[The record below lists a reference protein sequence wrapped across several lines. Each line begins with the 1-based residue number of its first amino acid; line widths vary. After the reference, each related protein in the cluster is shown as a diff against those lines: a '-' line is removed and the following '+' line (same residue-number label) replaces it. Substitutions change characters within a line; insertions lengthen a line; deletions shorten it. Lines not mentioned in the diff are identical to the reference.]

1 MFMFIL
7 GGLIMF
13 DKKDK
18 KELQEKAKLTKS
30 KKYKLMNKE
39 EIIRKLIEK
48 EKLLKNAEEELSET
62 RKLVQEK
69 DNFSNEYLKH
79 LERLQAD
86 FENYKKRQEKK
97 QKEFI
102 EFANERLINNLLS
115 VIDNLERALD
125 STKNEKDTKAIK
137 EGINNTLKEFRN
149 ILQKEGVKPMQSI
162 GHRFDPYKHEAVMR
176 IETDKY
182 SEDTVTEEFRKGY
195 YIKSKVLRPA
205 MVKVAVLTKEK
216 KDIEKK

>member
-1 MFMFIL
+1 MFVP
-7 GGLIMF
+7 GGLMMF
-13 DKKDK
+13 SKKDK
-18 KELQEKAKLTKS
+18 KKLQEKVELTES
-30 KKYKLMNKE
+30 KKYKSMNKE
-39 EIIRKLIEK
+39 EIIQKLIGK
-48 EKLLKNAEEELSET
+48 EKLSKSLEEKLSKTKE
-62 RKLVQEK
+62 LVQEK
-69 DNFSNEYLKH
+69 DNLSKEYLGR
-79 LERLQAD
+79 LERLHAD
-86 FENYKKRQEKK
+86 FDNYKKRQEKK

-137 EGINNTLKEFRN
+137 EGINNTLKEFSN
-149 ILQKEGVKPMQSI
+149 ILNKEGVKPMRSI

-176 IETDKY
+176 AETDKY

-205 MVKVAVLTKEK
+205 MVKVAVSTKEK
-216 KDIEKK
+216 KY

>member
-1 MFMFIL
+1 MLIL
-7 GGLIMF
+7 GGLMMF
-13 DKKDK
+13 NKKDK
-18 KELQEKAKLTKS
+18 KELQEKSKLKES
-30 KKYKLMNKE
+30 KKHKLMNKE

-48 EKLLKNAEEELSET
+48 EEVLKNIEEELSET
-62 RKLVQEK
+62 KKLIQEK
-69 DNFSNEYLKH
+69 DNLSKEYLKH

-86 FENYKKRQEKK
+86 FDNYKKRQEKK

-102 EFANERLINNLLS
+102 EFANEGLINNLLS

-149 ILQKEGVKPMQSI
+149 ILNKEGVKPMQSI
-162 GHRFDPYKHEAVMR
+162 GHRFDPYKHEAIMK

-182 SEDTVTEEFRKGY
+182 QEDTVVEEFQKGY
-195 YIKSKVLRPA
+195 YIKSKILRPA
-205 MVKVAVLTKEK
+205 IVKVAVSSNNPIK
-216 KDIEKK
+216 

>member
-1 MFMFIL
+1 M
-7 GGLIMF
+7 MF
-13 DKKDK
+13 DKKHK

-30 KKYKLMNKE
+30 KKYKLITKE

-62 RKLVQEK
+62 KKLVQEK
-69 DNFSNEYLKH
+69 DNLSKEYLGR
-79 LERLQAD
+79 LERLHAD
-86 FENYKKRQEKK
+86 FDNYKKRQEKK

-182 SEDTVTEEFRKGY
+182 SEDMVTEELRKGY

-216 KDIEKK
+216 KDTDKK

>member
-1 MFMFIL
+1 
-7 GGLIMF
+7 
-13 DKKDK
+13 
-18 KELQEKAKLTKS
+18 
-30 KKYKLMNKE
+30 
-39 EIIRKLIEK
+39 
-48 EKLLKNAEEELSET
+48 
-62 RKLVQEK
+62 LVQEK
-69 DNFSNEYLKH
+69 DNLRKEYLNH

-86 FENYKKRQEKK
+86 FDNYKKRQEKK
-97 QKEFI
+97 QREFI

-137 EGINNTLKEFRN
+137 EGINNTLKEFSN
-149 ILQKEGVKPMQSI
+149 ILNKEGVKPMQSI

-176 IETDKY
+176 AETDKY

-205 MVKVAVLTKEK
+205 MVKVAVSTKEK
-216 KDIEKK
+216 KDTDKK